1 MEESAM
7 KADIAAWAAAILFG
21 AALLAVLA
29 IPPLPLAAADWL
41 FAGGMASLAAGVAA
55 QGRAR

>member
-1 MEESAM
+1 MR
-7 KADIAAWAAAILFG
+7 ADTAAWAAATLFG

-29 IPPLPLAAADWL
+29 LPGLPLAAADWL

>member
-1 MEESAM
+1 M